1 MARFHK
7 LLRINLSTRSYISED
22 IPPRWEELFLGGKG
36 LATAYLA
43 KEVPRGADPLG
54 PDNKFIV
61 TAGPLNGTIAPASS
75 RFEIVT
81 KSPLTGIYL
90 DCNSGGHFGAE
101 LKAAGWD
108 MMILEGVSRDP
119 VMLYIEND
127 RVDFIDGSELWGL
140 KVYETEKKV
149 RELSGHPDTRILSIG
164 PAGENLVR
172 FASLSNDFSRNAA
185 RGGSGA
191 VLGSKRVKAIAIRG
205 SRDIPMADLP
215 EMRRSVAKAKEVI
228 FNNPWVEGQR
238 RYGTVRSLE
247 VVNTAGFL
255 PVNNFSEGSSESA
268 SLLNEHVWDTR
279 VGKILSCG
287 ECPVACSKG
296 YRRSGMEMEG
306 PEYETVGLF
315 GPNLGIYDPDRIAG
329 FNLLCNQYGMD
340 TITAGSMLGA
350 LRNTNLFSDRTGS
363 VEDIVDDL
371 LLKISSRDGVGEL
384 LARGPAA
391 VAEEYGLEDSMPMIK
406 GLGFPAYDPRIT
418 PGTALAYMTADR
430 GACHLRSWPVGRELS
445 GLWKEDDI
453 LGRIEF
459 VKNQQDEK
467 AAEESLIVCQFVYGI
482 GLLNPILAEM
492 VSVSTGESWTLND
505 MKRAGERCWTLSRVF
520 NCREGIDRKDDY
532 LPVKFSTEP
541 LTSDIADQA
550 IGKNK
555 KTEKRVAVK
564 DQDFMLDAYYGFRGW
579 DSNGVPEDKLIEE
592 LGIGDWCNG

>member
-7 LLRINLSTRSYISED
+7 LLRINLTSRSYLSED
-22 IPPRWEELFLGGKG
+22 IPRRWEKMFLGGKG
-36 LATAYLA
+36 LATAYLV
-43 KEVPRGADPLG
+43 KEVPKGADPLG
-54 PDNKFIV
+54 PDNKFII

-119 VMLYIEND
+119 VMLYIENEQ
-127 RVDFIDGSELWGL
+127 VEFIDGSELWGL

-191 VLGSKRVKAIAIRG
+191 VLGSKKVKAIAVRG
-205 SRDIPMADLP
+205 SLDIPMADLP
-215 EMRRSVAKAKEVI
+215 EMRKSVARAKDII
-228 FNNPWVEGQR
+228 FKNPWVEGQR

-255 PVNNFSEGSSESA
+255 PVNNFSKGSTESS
-268 SLLNEHVWDTR
+268 SLLNEHVWDER
-279 VGKILSCG
+279 IGKILSCG

-296 YRRSGMEMEG
+296 YRRGGMEMEG

-315 GPNLGIYDPDRIAG
+315 GPNLGIYDPERIAG

-350 LRNTNLFSDRTGS
+350 LRKTNLFSDRNGS
-363 VEDIVDDL
+363 VEDIVDNL
-371 LLKISSRDGVGEL
+371 LMKISSREGVGEL
-384 LARGPAA
+384 LALGPAA
-391 VAEEYGLEDSMPMIK
+391 VAEEYDLEESMPMIK

-453 LGRIEF
+453 LGRVEF

-492 VSVSTGESWTLND
+492 VSVSTGESWTLD
-505 MKRAGERCWTLSRVF
+505 EMKRAGERCWTLSRVF
-520 NCREGIDRKDDY
+520 NCREGIERKDDY
-532 LPVKFSTEP
+532 LPIKFSTEP
-541 LTSDIADQA
+541 LTSKFADQA
-550 IGKNK
+550 IGKSEA
-555 KTEKRVAVK
+555 TEKRVTEK
-564 DQDFMLDAYYGFRGW
+564 DQDFMLDAYYDFRGW